1 MGRIHW
7 NRIALVFLL
16 TVILAKPVN
25 AREITDMAGRRVT
38 VPESITK
45 VYGAS
50 PPATYLI
57 YAIDPAVIVRLNFSF
72 NDMEKPFL
80 ARDVVNLPVIG
91 GWFGQ
96 GRTPNQET
104 LLKVKPDVMIAW
116 MWKQAAA
123 NEKLEQTAQQL
134 GIPLVYV
141 KIDSLYEYPEAFQF
155 VASLLSHEKR
165 GRLLSEFATLTLKTI
180 QSIVSAIPDREKI
193 TVYYAEAP
201 DGLSTECDKS
211 SHTELIKLAG
221 GKNIYQCAPKND
233 FGTERI
239 SIEQVLLADPE
250 VIVAQ
255 EKEFLSQVY
264 RDPKWQSIRAVKNK
278 RVYLIPK
285 APFNWFDRPPSFM
298 RLLGIKWLTN
308 IFYPDRYP
316 LNLPRETKEFY
327 RLFLGVELNDKALQ
341 EVLQQ

>member
-16 TVILAKPVN
+16 TIILAKAVT

-45 VYGAS
+45 AYGAS

-57 YAIDPAVIVRLNFSF
+57 YAIDPAVIAGLNYSF
-72 NDMEKPFL
+72 NDREKPFL
-80 ARDVVNLPVIG
+80 AKDVVNLPVIG

-116 MWKQAAA
+116 MWKQEAA
-123 NEKLEQTAQQL
+123 NQKLEQTAQQL

-141 KIDSLYEYPEAFQF
+141 KIDSLYEYPAAFQF
-155 VASLLSHEKR
+155 VARLFSHERR
-165 GRLLSEFATLTLKTI
+165 GRLLSEYATHTLQTI

-201 DGLSTECDKS
+201 DGLSTQCDKS
-211 SHTELIKLAG
+211 SHTELINLAG
-221 GKNIYQCAPKND
+221 GKNVYQCAPKND
-233 FGTERI
+233 FGMERI
-239 SIEQVLLADPE
+239 SIEQVMLADPE

-255 EKEFLSQVY
+255 EKEFVDHVY
-264 RDPKWQSIRAVKNK
+264 SDPKWQSIRAVKNK

-308 IFYPDRYP
+308 IFYPNRYP
-316 LNLPRETKEFY
+316 LNLSRETKEFY
-327 RLFLGVELNDKALQ
+327 QVFLGVGLSDRALQ